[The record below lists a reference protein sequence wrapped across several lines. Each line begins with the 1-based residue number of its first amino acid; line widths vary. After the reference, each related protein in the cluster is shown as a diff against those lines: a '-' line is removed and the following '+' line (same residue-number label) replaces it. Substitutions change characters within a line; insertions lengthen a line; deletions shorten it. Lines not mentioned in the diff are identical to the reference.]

1 VCGCVMS
8 SCVCD
13 YLMLLCN
20 CSLPEKTPLLATA
33 AGSYQQIP
41 DKPNSARDQAPYQNM
56 ASHGSL
62 APSQS
67 DGRDSLRNPD
77 FKYVP
82 KYPPSSAYTPTGE
95 AMSRDSGDIS
105 AYHATQRYLSMTS
118 GRPLSYQGYQT
129 QDHSYPAPSAG
140 DVNQPVEARA
150 PMTERSSV
158 ARRSREERLASLKGT
173 VKRQEDISMA

>member
-1 VCGCVMS
+1 
-8 SCVCD
+8 
-13 YLMLLCN
+13 MLLCAR
-20 CSLPEKTPLLATA
+20 SLPEKTPLLPTA
-33 AGSYQQIP
+33 AGSYQQIYE
-41 DKPNSARDQAPYQNM
+41 KPNSARDQAPYQNM
-56 ASHGSL
+56 ASHDSR
-62 APSQS
+62 APSHS
-67 DGRDSLRNPD
+67 DGRDNLRNPD

-82 KYPPSSAYTPTGE
+82 KYPPSSFYTPTGE
-95 AMSRDSGDIS
+95 PMSRDSGDAS

-129 QDHSYPAPSAG
+129 QDHSYPATGAG
-140 DVNQPVEARA
+140 DGHQPVDARA